1 VFLTF
6 FKGLKMKRSL
16 SKIAHFKSTVLLCTL
31 IISMCNH
38 GYAFNSEEH
47 KLISDLGA
55 SEVKIPGSVN
65 LPLGVN
71 FVKDKKGYLAFLK
84 YAKKLAVGFDTN
96 NENDYNQKKENVQ
109 DNCYWSG
116 YGQLAYNKKI
126 RIPKTGDL
134 PTKVLFVPSQSG
146 TAPEKTTL
154 GELVALYGDY
164 RRTTACG
171 AAGVCYLTNTDTPTI
186 GFGRGNVYNKNY
198 YCPDA
203 VSSNTYLRS
212 IGSGLVPPFGT
223 LGNQSS
229 NTADDDEYE
238 EVGWWG
244 DEMIRTAN
252 VNDWHFSKVAISW
265 YVGLHR
271 QALYYVNLARTDSRY
286 WVQALHHEA
295 NALHALVD
303 IFGLGHMVTN
313 RDESSYGIMKDENL
327 RTTAPYEWMEAIIK
341 QGGASR
347 NNDGLVSLNSKLT
360 TIKKLTRDRNE
371 FLPSYR
377 GNWGLW
383 AKGEQTYHDK
393 FNQAGA
399 TVKNLNGDTFSVY
412 GDKKLHSLDVASRSI
427 IKNAVKASIQS
438 LFDAYV
444 SLEGRNSLTTIGA
457 KGSSFFEA
465 LKYIPVYIDTDDY
478 SYFLGRWAL
487 YANFIDE
494 LTGANVVPANWA
506 SCKIPFL
513 SGKNWTWP
521 ETQSSKCTI
530 Y

>member
-1 VFLTF
+1 
-6 FKGLKMKRSL
+6 
-16 SKIAHFKSTVLLCTL
+16 
-31 IISMCNH
+31 
-38 GYAFNSEEH
+38 
-47 KLISDLGA
+47 
-55 SEVKIPGSVN
+55 
-65 LPLGVN
+65 
-71 FVKDKKGYLAFLK
+71 
-84 YAKKLAVGFDTN
+84 
-96 NENDYNQKKENVQ
+96 
-109 DNCYWSG
+109 
-116 YGQLAYNKKI
+116 
-126 RIPKTGDL
+126 
-134 PTKVLFVPSQSG
+134 
-146 TAPEKTTL
+146 
-154 GELVALYGDY
+154 
-164 RRTTACG
+164 
-171 AAGVCYLTNTDTPTI
+171 
-186 GFGRGNVYNKNY
+186 
-198 YCPDA
+198 
-203 VSSNTYLRS
+203 
-212 IGSGLVPPFGT
+212 
-223 LGNQSS
+223 
-229 NTADDDEYE
+229 
-238 EVGWWG
+238 
-244 DEMIRTAN
+244 
-252 VNDWHFSKVAISW
+252 
-265 YVGLHR
+265 
-271 QALYYVNLARTDSRY
+271 
-286 WVQALHHEA
+286 
-295 NALHALVD
+295 
-303 IFGLGHMVTN
+303 MVTN

-521 ETQSSKCTI
+521 ETQSSKCVI